1 MYLCQKFI
9 SILNTLIFPECRVK
23 HKLYNLIPRHPSDV
37 NIIIHLTDK
46 KNQSS
51 KGLNDLSEPYIEKL
65 KSVLQPKFLTKDC
78 VFPCITQ
85 NFVSL
90 QISLVFCA
98 CFCTSFYRSAHVF
111 RWQNP

>member
-1 MYLCQKFI
+1 MYLYQKLI
-9 SILNTLIFPECRVK
+9 SILNSFFFPEYRAK
-23 HKLYNLIPRHPSDV
+23 HKWYNLIHKHPSDFDT
-37 NIIIHLTDK
+37 IIHLTDS

-98 CFCTSFYRSAHVF
+98 CFCTSFCRSAHGF
-111 RWQNP
+111 RWQDP